1 MKSESI
7 GFIGVGNVGSNLA
20 NNLLKSNNNVF
31 VYDKNNQSYSRLKN
45 LKNKPC
51 KTLKELTEKSDII
64 ITCLP
69 SPKAVS
75 KVLKTILKYL
85 TKKHIWIEMSTT
97 DKNDMISLS
106 KKVTSKGGKVLED
119 LSEMTI
125 SGSRLTK
132 HKTISDKLEFLKT
145 KHEDYILCLATNN
158 DDWKETKKY
167 YFVVID
173 SKKLN
178 YSDQDWDEL
187 IGIRGKSKGKV
198 TGWGCTSEGFNAKI
212 QRSMSDQLW
221 TDISSSIFEEIHEIT
236 IL

>member
-106 KKVTSKGGKVLED
+106 KKVISKGGRVLECPITVSYTH
-119 LSEMTI
+119 L
-125 SGSRLTK
+125 RA
-132 HKTISDKLEFLKT
+132 
-145 KHEDYILCLATNN
+145 HET
-158 DDWKETKKY
+158 
-167 YFVVID
+167 
-173 SKKLN
+173 
-178 YSDQDWDEL
+178 
-187 IGIRGKSKGKV
+187 
-198 TGWGCTSEGFNAKI
+198 
-212 QRSMSDQLW
+212 
-221 TDISSSIFEEIHEIT
+221 
-236 IL
+236 